1 MNKEKYESANWN
13 AKKGEY
19 EDINIIAEREPR
31 LKAMIP
37 FFIFVIFYLGL
48 SLWANDFYKVPMPI
62 AFLVA
67 SASALFLN
75 HKIKLMTRVEIFA
88 KGMGDVN
95 VMLMCLI
102 FILAGIFASVTKN
115 MGAVDA
121 AVFIVQKF
129 IPADFML
136 AGLFLVSCL
145 ISLAIGTSC
154 GTIAALTPIA
164 ADLVA
169 PLGVSPALVIGAVIG
184 GAMFGDNMSMI
195 SDTTIAAT
203 RTQNVD
209 MRDKFIQNFKMVLPA
224 AALSILIYLIMG
236 HGCGKSLAPAGEL
249 TMMHLLLVTPYI
261 LLLVLSLLGFNVMA
275 LLFFGSILACAMG
288 IFTGKIELWTAL
300 DCCGKGTLDMAETL
314 IVAILAGGLLKVIR
328 WNGGVS
334 FILRSVEKLVKSER
348 GCEFGVFFLVSAINL
363 FTANNTVAIVI
374 AGPIAADLSTK
385 FGCSPKRIASIL
397 DTASCFIQGILPYGA
412 QILIAVG
419 AAKAASLN
427 VSALSLFSGT
437 YYPWI
442 MAAIVLL
449 CIGFRP
455 RKKHS

>member
-1 MNKEKYESANWN
+1 MDCKETGNFKESA
-13 AKKGEY
+13 ER
-19 EDINIIAEREPR
+19 EREPR
-31 LKAMIP
+31 AKALIP
-37 FFIFVIFYLGL
+37 FMIFVIFYLGL
-48 SLWANDFYKVPMPI
+48 SLWANDFYKVPMPV

-75 HKIKLMTRVEIFA
+75 HRIKLMTRVEIFA
-88 KGMGDVN
+88 KGMGDGN

-102 FILAGIFASVTKN
+102 FILAGIFASVAKA

-136 AGLFLVSCL
+136 AGLFLVACL

-203 RTQNVD
+203 RTQNVE

-224 AALSILIYLIMG
+224 ALIALVFYLIAG
-236 HGCGKSLAPAGEL
+236 RSSGAAAAPEGGITL
-249 TMMHLLLVTPYI
+249 KHLLLVTPY
-261 LLLVLSLLGFNVMA
+261 LLLLLLSLFGFNVMA
-275 LLFFGSILACAMG
+275 LLFFGSVFACAIG
-288 IFTGKIELWTAL
+288 TGCGKFDFWTAL
-300 DCCGKGTLDMAETL
+300 ECCGKGTLDMSETL

-334 FILRSVEKLVKSER
+334 FILHRIGKLIRSER
-348 GCEFGVFFLVSAINL
+348 SCEFGVFFLVALINL

-374 AGPIAADLSTK
+374 AGPIAADLSRK
-385 FGCSPKRIASIL
+385 YGCPPKRIASIL
-397 DTASCFIQGILPYGA
+397 DTASCFVQGVLPYGA
-412 QILIAVG
+412 QILIAAG
-419 AAKAASLN
+419 AAKAASLE
-427 VSALSLFSGT
+427 VSALELAGGAC
-437 YYPWI
+437 YPWI
-442 MAAIVLL
+442 MAFFVLL

-455 RKKHS
+455 QNQTENNSVSG